1 MKYLIAIA
9 VWPIALAALPAKT
22 LLFGGQ
28 IHVWPFLLAA
38 CAVTAIANWRA
49 ALIIAIG
56 VAGAQIIQR
65 TFSHPEMLQL
75 ALYSTLAFIALWLF
89 DKVAGIAAAIVAII
103 YFLAV
108 FVDWRAA
115 MIVSEVVLVA
125 GMSGAVLSG
134 PTGGIYQR
142 SSGADTAAPSDARVA
157 VSWSGLG
164 RVDRRDGLDSAA
176 TDRLD

>member
-1 MKYLIAIA
+1 MKYLIAIL
-9 VWPIALAALPAKT
+9 VWPIALASLPAKSM
-22 LLFGGQ
+22 LFGGQ

-38 CAVTAIANWRA
+38 CAVTALGNWRA

-65 TFSHPEMLQL
+65 TMLEPEIYQL
-75 ALYSTLAFIALWLF
+75 ALYSTLAFIALGLF
-89 DKVAGIAAAIVAII
+89 DKVAGVTAAIVAII

-142 SSGADTAAPSDARVA
+142 SFGPDTAAPSPVRSA
-157 VSWSGLG
+157 VSWGGLG
-164 RVDRRDGLDSAA
+164 RADRRHGVDGS
-176 TDRLD
+176 